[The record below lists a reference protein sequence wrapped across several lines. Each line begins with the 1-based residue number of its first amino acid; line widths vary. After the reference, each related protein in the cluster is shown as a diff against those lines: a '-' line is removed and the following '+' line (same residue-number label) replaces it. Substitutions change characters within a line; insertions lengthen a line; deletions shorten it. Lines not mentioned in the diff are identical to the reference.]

1 MDWEFLMGAPMPPQ
15 SQLLH
20 GCFLEAERADR
31 VARGLEELRK
41 TLKESYH
48 GHMIAVIEEIR
59 RSARILRDLA
69 DRGHVHVSRAPIV
82 ANHLNVVLP
91 CMSKTLRDITG
102 YYDDK
107 TITRETRWR
116 KMYHEMLKEG
126 GLPLPQRFM
135 LYNHFLTLLLFLLT
149 RDKNYDQ
156 AQLEI
161 IRVRIMELRQRRG
174 IPAPIQA
181 PVMDLVRQET
191 MVAPLMRERP
201 HWAQLVLDLPLVS
214 RTDMNGSERSQAIGP
229 FAPAGGINIPDAAKV
244 LLKRSFDNDRLCLII
259 ALSAVDG
266 APYIV
271 LRVYDA
277 GAEWLC
283 YRGVH
288 EICVYRDEN
297 SLKLKRW
304 SITRQASKVWAV
316 LSFITWEELVIFH
329 CAFTALKARNPF
341 TISMGPWEYKIR
353 GEKRLF
359 QANIIDDGYH
369 HILIIYEDS
378 RTKGLR
384 LHAAVRDGEL
394 KQCPVWTGFAP
405 RQPVP
410 DDWLVRKSKHRVWIK
425 SILLY
430 VFCDKYR
437 EAHMRRKGGMF
448 EIEFVSDEA
457 AGRFKE
463 VFCPTPVSEPT
474 EGDDECI
481 AGPSSYT

>member
-1 MDWEFLMGAPMPPQ
+1 MPPQ

-41 TLKESYH
+41 TLQESYH
-48 GHMIAVIEEIR
+48 GHLNAVIEEIR
-59 RSARILRDLA
+59 RSVRILRDLA
-69 DRGHVHVSRAPIV
+69 DRSHLHVSRAPVV

-135 LYNHFLTLLLFLLT
+135 MYNHFLTLLLFLLT

-156 AQLEI
+156 AQLEL
-161 IRVRIMELRQRRG
+161 IRVRIMDLRQRRG
-174 IPAPIQA
+174 IPAPVQA
-181 PVMDLVRQET
+181 PVMELVRLET

-201 HWAQLVLDLPLVS
+201 HWADLVFNLPLVS
-214 RTDMNGSERSQAIGP
+214 RTDMKGPERSQAFGP
-229 FAPAGGINIPDAAKV
+229 FAPAGDINIPDAAKV
-244 LLKRSFDNDRLCLII
+244 LLRRSFDNDRLCLMI
-259 ALSAVDG
+259 AINAMDG

-277 GAEWLC
+277 GTEWFC

-288 EICVYRDEN
+288 EVCIYRDEN

-304 SITRQASKVWAV
+304 SVTSQSSKIWAI

-329 CAFTALKARNPF
+329 CTFIVLKARNPL
-341 TISMGPWEYKIR
+341 TVDMNPLEYKLH

-359 QANIIDDGYH
+359 QAHIIDDGYQ
-369 HILIIYEDS
+369 HILIVYEDS
-378 RTKGLR
+378 RTRGLR
-384 LHAAVRDGEL
+384 LHAAVWDGEL
-394 KQCPVWTGFAP
+394 RQCPVWTGFAP
-405 RQPVP
+405 QQPVP
-410 DDWLVRKSKHRVWIK
+410 GGWLVRKSKHRVWIK
-425 SILLY
+425 NIHLY

-448 EIEFVSDEA
+448 EINFISDEA

-463 VFCPTPVSEPT
+463 VFCPTPISESP
-474 EGDDECI
+474 EDDECI
-481 AGPSSYT
+481 AGPSYS